1 MLWLVVRMMMLPS
14 VANTFHL
21 SLQIRNANFSTTK
34 QARSAFDA
42 TVRTRFAPDDDDDDQ
57 GADYAAFPRTPNQPI
72 RFIIASGTTTT
83 TQRSLMPGMP
93 AQRYTVG

>member
-57 GADYAAFPRTPNQPI
+57 GADYAAFPRTPNRPI
-72 RFIIASGTTTT
+72 RFIIASGTTT